1 MENKKTGRIGAFTG
15 TIRFKVM
22 LTLGVC
28 VALMVTIGMMGLR
41 GLARLSTDMGS
52 MYTASTVPIE
62 DLAAM
67 QAAALKIRLQMR
79 YIQALHEQDKAEEL
93 VVDIGN
99 EQKKLDAA
107 WHDYYPAKIA
117 TADERR
123 LADQVAKVSANFR
136 TQSDDIAAVLRSGNL
151 DMAAFS
157 IDELTETGD
166 ALSDAIG
173 RDVALSAMQARQ
185 LAERGHATFDAL
197 RWTVL
202 GAIGVGV
209 LVATAASAWLLWAIS
224 TPLKAALGVAR
235 EIAEGRLGNAEAMS
249 LHGEFAQLL
258 DALQTMDR
266 HLAGTVHTIKGSS
279 DAIQCAS
286 IQIAEGSADLSSGA
300 RRQAESLEETAA
312 SLSELIMSVQ
322 RNADHVSQAA
332 EFANATS
339 LAADTSV
346 AAVEQMRG
354 TMGVISASS
363 AKIVEITALIEGIAF
378 QTNILALNAAVEAA
392 RAGEHGRGFAVV
404 AGEVRS
410 LAQRA
415 ASAAKEIKVLVRN
428 SVESISGGTA
438 HADQVAY
445 AMGDVRHAIQRV
457 VEINDSIFEASQAQ
471 RSGIGQVNEAV
482 NRMDQ
487 VIRNNAAVVEQ
498 AAQAAFSL
506 GEQVAAQRHAIAVFE
521 VHSQANA
528 TTN

>member
-1 MENKKTGRIGAFTG
+1 MGAYAG

-22 LTLGVC
+22 LMLGVC
-28 VALMVTIGMMGLR
+28 VALMMAIGLMGLR

-52 MYTASTVPIE
+52 MYSASTVPIE

-79 YIQALHEQDKAEEL
+79 YIQAVHEQDKATEL
-93 VVDIGN
+93 VADIGK

-107 WHDYYPAKIA
+107 WHDYYPAKVT

-123 LADQVAKVSANFR
+123 LADRIATVLAAFR
-136 TQSDDIAAVLRSGNL
+136 TQSDDIAEVLRTGNL

-157 IDELTETGD
+157 IDELTEIGD
-166 ALSDAIG
+166 VLSDAIG
-173 RDVALSAMQARQ
+173 RNVALSATQARQ
-185 LAERGHATFDAL
+185 LAEQGNTTFDAL

-202 GAIGVGV
+202 GAIGFGIAA
-209 LVATAASAWLLWAIS
+209 ATAVSVWLLWAI
-224 TPLKAALGVAR
+224 TRPLKAALDVAR
-235 EIAEGRLGNAEAMS
+235 QIAEGRLGNAEGMS
-249 LHGEFAQLL
+249 LHGEFGQLL
-258 DALQTMDR
+258 DALQTMDG
-266 HLAGTVHTIKGSS
+266 HLARTVHAIKGAS
-279 DAIQCAS
+279 DAIQDAS
-286 IQIAEGSADLSSGA
+286 SQIAEGSADLSSGA
-300 RRQAESLEETAA
+300 RRQTSSLEETAA
-312 SLSELIMSVQ
+312 SMSELILLVQ
-322 RNADHVSQAA
+322 RNADHVRQAA

-363 AKIVEITALIEGIAF
+363 EKIVDITALIEGIAF

-415 ASAAKEIKVLVRN
+415 AGAAKEIKVLVRH
-428 SVESISGGTA
+428 SVESISGGA
-438 HADQVAY
+438 EHADRVAH
-445 AMGDVRHAIQRV
+445 AMGDVRCAIRRV
-457 VEINDSIFEASQAQ
+457 VEINDSIFEASEEQ
-471 RSGIGQVNEAV
+471 RSGIGQVNESV

-487 VIRNNAAVVEQ
+487 VIRSNAVVVEQ
-498 AAQAAFSL
+498 AAQAARSL
-506 GEQVAAQRHAIAVFE
+506 EDQVAAQRRAIAVFE
-521 VHSQANA
+521 VRAQASGIIQ
-528 TTN
+528 